1 MPHLLTFSAVT
12 LNSLLQ
18 SGSQSASWHATLS
31 NSRFTQARRAKSLW
45 ASERR
50 ICNKQSSGKK
60 SELNKLLPFGDSR
73 PQGRMKSMREI
84 RDTGALRGC
93 AVAQA
98 EKGVARS
105 LEERSGF

>member
-1 MPHLLTFSAVT
+1 
-12 LNSLLQ
+12 
-18 SGSQSASWHATLS
+18 
-31 NSRFTQARRAKSLW
+31 
-45 ASERR
+45 
-50 ICNKQSSGKK
+50 
-60 SELNKLLPFGDSR
+60 
-73 PQGRMKSMREI
+73 MKSMREI